1 MDLEL
6 AGRAAIVTG
15 GAKGIGLAV
24 VESLAA
30 EGMNVVAI
38 DRDEAAG
45 SELEQRFGRDGQVR
59 FLRCDLADRVQLK
72 QSAEAAVAHLGALHV
87 LVNNAGVQ
95 EYGTVV
101 DTPEEQWDRVI
112 AINLTSAFL
121 MSKHCVPHIQQSGG
135 GAVVNMASVQAFA
148 AQPSVT
154 AYAAS
159 KGGMLQL
166 TRAMAID
173 FAPGIR
179 VNCVCPGSVDTP
191 MLRAAAEL
199 FSDNADEAIRAWGR
213 LHPMGRPARPSE
225 VADVVAFLASPRAGF
240 ITASAYLVDGG
251 LLSLIG

>member
-1 MDLEL
+1 
-6 AGRAAIVTG
+6 
-15 GAKGIGLAV
+15 
-24 VESLAA
+24 
-30 EGMNVVAI
+30 
-38 DRDEAAG
+38 
-45 SELEQRFGRDGQVR
+45 
-59 FLRCDLADRVQLK
+59 
-72 QSAEAAVAHLGALHV
+72 V
-87 LVNNAGVQ
+87 LVNNAGIQ

-121 MSKHCVPHIQQSGG
+121 MSKHCVPHIQRSGG

-148 AQPSVT
+148 AQPGVT

-159 KGGMLQL
+159 KGGLVQL

-191 MLRAAAEL
+191 MLRGAAAL
-199 FSDNADEAIRAWGR
+199 FSDNPDEAVRAWGKM
-213 LHPMGRPARPSE
+213 HPMGRPARPAE
-225 VADVVAFLASPRAGF
+225 VADVVAFLASARAGF
-240 ITASAYLVDGG
+240 TTGSAYLVDGG